1 MTNVSIWVV
10 AEACKKE
17 RNHKGNESN
26 HEILEPIRMICID
39 ADADKETE
47 CADNTE
53 DYRKYGS
60 EFFHFDVSSVKKII
74 SEEFLLH

>member
-1 MTNVSIWVV
+1 MTNVFVWVIK
-10 AEACKKE
+10 EACKKE

-26 HEILEPIRMICID
+26 HKILEPIRMICIY
-39 ADADKETE
+39 ADADKETG

-60 EFFHFDVSSVKKII
+60 EFFHFDVSSVKNNQ
-74 SEEFLLH
+74 